1 MPRALSPSTSRRTNV
16 LSGVMPTSRNDML
29 LPMAG
34 RPSRN
39 IEGCL
44 MMPALNQL
52 IGSQHTPAPV
62 IRLRPTGTP
71 SAGRAMSVP
80 NGQNPPHTWFD
91 VPKNSSIVGIRA
103 A

>member
-1 MPRALSPSTSRRTNV
+1 MDLPRPGLPRTKQ
-16 LSGVMPTSRNDML
+16 
-29 LPMAG
+29 
-34 RPSRN
+34 
-39 IEGCL
+39 EGL
-44 MMPALNQL
+44 EISLARWNQL